1 MQIEEKTSDEIVL
14 LIFVAPTIFGG
25 LCDFCPSVFVGGTC
39 LFSFVVLDS
48 VAFSWLVCLMME
60 AK

>member
-1 MQIEEKTSDEIVL
+1 ML

-25 LCDFCPSVFVGGTC
+25 LCDFCPSVVVGGTC